1 MNYRQLKATG
11 MTTLAVLS
19 MATGVALA
27 ATELK
32 VLGANTVGIIDMNQP
47 IKSNTVEVTLGYST
61 SSSAHITAI
70 VGSPYQGSAPKVDVP
85 QGNGQAKVP
94 VQIQCDRK
102 VPAPGSRQVQMS
114 FTLYG
119 QMALPTG
126 SSSIP
131 LARADYAIPYNS
143 LCGVGV
149 RAGIG
154 TSPSSP
160 MPSPAGRPLPLAP
173 GVKP

>member
-1 MNYRQLKATG
+1 MMYRQYVVVGL
-11 MTTLAVLS
+11 MTLTVLS
-19 MATGVALA
+19 MAPGAALA
-27 ATELK
+27 GTELK
-32 VLGANTVGIIDMNQP
+32 VLGAKAVGIIDMNQP

-61 SSSAHITAI
+61 SNSAHISAT
-70 VGSPYQGSAPKVDVP
+70 VESPYQGSAPKVDVTK
-85 QGNGQAKVP
+85 GNGQARVP

-102 VPAPGSRQVQMS
+102 VPALGSRRVQMS

-119 QMALPTG
+119 QTSLPTG

-131 LARADYAIPYNS
+131 LAKTDYSIPYNS
-143 LCGVGV
+143 LCGVGA